1 MAFYNRVIL
10 PNLIGTAC
18 KQSPIMK
25 QRAKI
30 VPEAD
35 GVVVEIGMGAA
46 PNLPLYDSSRVK
58 TVIGIEPNAGLRK
71 KAARSIQQYSLPVE
85 LVDAVAED
93 LPLEAATADT
103 VVLTYTLCSLPD
115 VAGAMAE
122 IRRVLKP
129 GGRLLFCEHGAAP
142 DAGVLKWQSRIE
154 PVWKVFAGGCHLAR
168 PIDRLITEGGFSIDK
183 LEAGYMPK
191 TPRIVAYDY
200 IGAAKVA

>member
-30 VPEAD
+30 VPEAS
-35 GVVVEIGMGAA
+35 GIVAEIGMGAA
-46 PNLPLYDSSRVK
+46 PNLPLYDPARIK
-58 TVIGIEPNAGLRK
+58 AVIGIEPNKGLRK
-71 KAARSIQQYSLPVE
+71 KATRLIAAQDLPVE
-85 LVDAVAED
+85 LVDGVAEN
-93 LPLEAATADT
+93 LPLDTDSIDT

-115 VAGAMAE
+115 VSGAMSE

-142 DAGVLKWQSRIE
+142 DAGVLKWQRRIE
-154 PVWKVFAGGCHLAR
+154 PVWKIIGGGCHLAR
-168 PIDRLITEGGFSIDK
+168 PIDRMIEAGGFAFEK
-183 LEAGYMPK
+183 LDASYMPK
-191 TPRIVAYDY
+191 SPKITAYDY
-200 IGAAKVA
+200 IGAAKPA

>member
-1 MAFYNRVIL
+1 MSFYNRVIL

-30 VPEAD
+30 VPEAT

-46 PNLPLYDSSRVK
+46 PNLPLYDPDKVK
-58 TVIGIEPNAGLRK
+58 AIIGIEPNAGLRK
-71 KAARSIQQYSLPVE
+71 KAARAISQHALNVE
-85 LVDAVAED
+85 LIGGVAED

-103 VVLTYTLCSLPD
+103 VVLTYTMCSLPD
-115 VAGAMAE
+115 VPGALSE

-142 DAGVLKWQSRIE
+142 DAGVLKWQNRIE
-154 PVWKVFAGGCHLAR
+154 PIWKIFSGGCHLSR
-168 PIDRLITEGGFSIDK
+168 PIDHIIEAGGFVFEK
-183 LEAGYMPK
+183 LDASYMPK
-191 TPRIVAYDY
+191 SPKITAYDY
-200 IGAAKVA
+200 IGAAKAA